1 MTGYYDDEEMRRRR
15 RARRREEMRRKKRRQ
30 ALFRRLLPFGIA
42 AVFVII
48 VIAVVTGRGR
58 KEEKPDESMAVKDQ
72 IEEEK
77 RVDTVDR
84 TEEESRV
91 ETAGQTEEANRT
103 DVDDQKGEEA
113 SEEKGKRV
121 NTEKKK
127 LAAWTS
133 AETGRAVVILRERYD
148 ALKQE
153 KADAAIKRSFQYAA
167 AEDTKR
173 LGEEVFSSNA
183 ILVDVDNEKILAG
196 KGEKS
201 QVVPASMT
209 KVLTLLVAA
218 EHIENLSALNDKFE
232 ITTEITDYC
241 FRNDCSVAGY
251 AFGEA
256 VTVRDLLYGT
266 ILPSGGDGALGLA
279 IYTAG
284 SHEAFV
290 ELMNEKLAE
299 LGMSGSAHFTNCI
312 GIYDVNHYCTVYD
325 MAIIMEAAMQNEICR
340 EVLSTRIYTTSQT
353 EQHPEGIELSN
364 WFIRRIEDKDT
375 GGMTIYGKT
384 GYVDQSGSCA
394 VSCGINAEGRTY
406 ICVTTNAV
414 NRWRCIED
422 HAYLYKLFSE
432 S

>member
-1 MTGYYDDEEMRRRR
+1 MGVKMAEYYDNEEMRRRR
-15 RARRREEMRRKKRRQ
+15 RARRREEMRKRKRRQ
-30 ALFRRLLPFGIA
+30 ALFRKLFPFGLV
-42 AVFVII
+42 AVLIMI
-48 VIAVVTGRGR
+48 VIAVIAVRGG
-58 KEEKPDESMAVKDQ
+58 KEKKPDESIAADNQ
-72 IEEEK
+72 IEEEN
-77 RVDTVDR
+77 RAETDDR
-84 TEEESRV
+84 IEEEKDT
-91 ETAGQTEEANRT
+91 ETDERIEEENRAET
-103 DVDDQKGEEA
+103 DERIEADKHVDM
-113 SEEKGKRV
+113 EKSGL
-121 NTEKKK
+121 NS
-127 LAAWTS
+127 WTG
-133 AETGRAVVILRERYD
+133 AETGRAAAMLQERCA

-153 KADAAIKRSFQYAA
+153 KADAAVKRTFQYAA
-167 AEDTKR
+167 ADDTKR
-173 LGEEVFSSNA
+173 LGDEVFSSNT

-201 QVVPASMT
+201 QIVPASMT
-209 KVLTLLVAA
+209 KVLTLLVAV
-218 EHIENLSALNDKFE
+218 ENIENLNALNDEFV

-251 AFGEA
+251 AVGEA

-299 LGMSGSAHFTNCI
+299 LGLAGSAHFTNCI
-312 GIYDVNHYCTVYD
+312 GVYDADHYCTVYD
-325 MAIIMEAAMQNEICR
+325 MAVIMEAAMQNEICR
-340 EVLSTRIYTTSQT
+340 QVLSTRIYTTSST

-375 GGMTIYGKT
+375 NGMTIYGKT
-384 GYVDQSGSCA
+384 GYVNQSGSCA
-394 VSCGINAEGRTY
+394 VSCGINAEGRRY

-422 HAYLYKLFSE
+422 HAYLYQNFS
-432 S
+432 

>member
-15 RARRREEMRRKKRRQ
+15 RARRREEMRRRKRRQ

-42 AVFVII
+42 AIFAII
-48 VIAVVTGRGR
+48 VIAAVAGRGR
-58 KEEKPDESMAVKDQ
+58 KEEKPDENMAVKDQ
-72 IEEEK
+72 IEEEN
-77 RVDTVDR
+77 RADTADQM
-84 TEEESRV
+84 EE
-91 ETAGQTEEANRT
+91 TNRT
-103 DVDDQKGEEA
+103 DADDQIEETR
-113 SEEKGKRV
+113 EENDKRV

-251 AFGEA
+251 AVGEA

-299 LGMSGSAHFTNCI
+299 LGLSGSAHFTNCI
-312 GIYDVNHYCTVYD
+312 GIYDVDHYCTVYD

-384 GYVDQSGSCA
+384 GYVNQSGSCA
-394 VSCGINAEGRTY
+394 VSCGINEEGRTY

>member
-15 RARRREEMRRKKRRQ
+15 RARRREEMRRRKRRQ

-42 AVFVII
+42 AVFAII
-48 VIAVVTGRGR
+48 VIAVVAGRGR
-58 KEEKPDESMAVKDQ
+58 KGEKPDENMAVKDQ
-72 IEEEK
+72 IEEEN
-77 RVDTVDR
+77 RADTADQM
-84 TEEESRV
+84 EE
-91 ETAGQTEEANRT
+91 TNRT
-103 DVDDQKGEEA
+103 DADDQIEETR
-113 SEEKGKRV
+113 EENDKRV

-251 AFGEA
+251 AVGEA

-299 LGMSGSAHFTNCI
+299 LGLSGSAHFTNCI
-312 GIYDVNHYCTVYD
+312 GIYDVDHYCTVYD

-384 GYVDQSGSCA
+384 GYVNQSGSCA
-394 VSCGINAEGRTY
+394 VSCGINEEGRTY

>member
-15 RARRREEMRRKKRRQ
+15 RARRREEMRRRKRRQ

-42 AVFVII
+42 AVFAII
-48 VIAVVTGRGR
+48 VIAVVAGRGR
-58 KEEKPDESMAVKDQ
+58 KEEKSDENMAVKDQ
-72 IEEEK
+72 IEEEN
-77 RVDTVDR
+77 RADTADQM
-84 TEEESRV
+84 EE
-91 ETAGQTEEANRT
+91 TNRT
-103 DVDDQKGEEA
+103 DADDQIEETR
-113 SEEKGKRV
+113 EENDKRV

-133 AETGRAVVILRERYD
+133 TETGRAVVILRERYD

-251 AFGEA
+251 AVGEA

-299 LGMSGSAHFTNCI
+299 LGLSGSAHFTNCI
-312 GIYDVNHYCTVYD
+312 GIYDVDHYCTVYD

-384 GYVDQSGSCA
+384 GYVNQSGSCA
-394 VSCGINAEGRTY
+394 VSCGINEEGRTY

-422 HAYLYKLFSE
+422 HAYLYKFFSE

>member
-15 RARRREEMRRKKRRQ
+15 RARRREEMRRRKRRQ

-42 AVFVII
+42 AVFAII
-48 VIAVVTGRGR
+48 VIAVVAGRDR
-58 KEEKPDESMAVKDQ
+58 KEEKPDENMAVKDQ
-72 IEEEK
+72 IEEEN
-77 RVDTVDR
+77 RADTADQM
-84 TEEESRV
+84 EE
-91 ETAGQTEEANRT
+91 TNRT
-103 DVDDQKGEEA
+103 DADDQIEETR
-113 SEEKGKRV
+113 EENDKRV

-251 AFGEA
+251 AVGEA

-299 LGMSGSAHFTNCI
+299 LGLSGSAHFTNCI
-312 GIYDVNHYCTVYD
+312 GIYDVDHYCTVYD

-384 GYVDQSGSCA
+384 GYVNQSGSCA
-394 VSCGINAEGRTY
+394 VSCGINEEGRTY

>member
-15 RARRREEMRRKKRRQ
+15 RARRREEMRRRKRRQ

-42 AVFVII
+42 AVFAII
-48 VIAVVTGRGR
+48 VIAAVAGRGR
-58 KEEKPDESMAVKDQ
+58 KGEKPDENMAVKDQ
-72 IEEEK
+72 IEEEN
-77 RVDTVDR
+77 RANTADQM
-84 TEEESRV
+84 EE
-91 ETAGQTEEANRT
+91 TNRT
-103 DVDDQKGEEA
+103 DADDQIEETR
-113 SEEKGKRV
+113 EENDKRV

-251 AFGEA
+251 AVGEA

-299 LGMSGSAHFTNCI
+299 LGLSGSAHFTNCI
-312 GIYDVNHYCTVYD
+312 GIYDVDHYCTVYD

-384 GYVDQSGSCA
+384 GYVNQSGSCA
-394 VSCGINAEGRTY
+394 VSCGINEEGRTY

>member
-15 RARRREEMRRKKRRQ
+15 RARRREEMRRRKRRQ

-42 AVFVII
+42 AVFAII
-48 VIAVVTGRGR
+48 VIAVVAGRGR
-58 KEEKPDESMAVKDQ
+58 KEEKSDENMAVKDQ
-72 IEEEK
+72 IEEEN
-77 RVDTVDR
+77 RADTADQM
-84 TEEESRV
+84 EE
-91 ETAGQTEEANRT
+91 TNRT
-103 DVDDQKGEEA
+103 DADDQIEETR
-113 SEEKGKRV
+113 EENDKRV

-133 AETGRAVVILRERYD
+133 TETGRAVVILRERYD

-251 AFGEA
+251 AVGEA

-299 LGMSGSAHFTNCI
+299 LGLSGSAHFTNCI
-312 GIYDVNHYCTVYD
+312 GIYDVDHYCTVYD

-384 GYVDQSGSCA
+384 GYVNQSGSCA
-394 VSCGINAEGRTY
+394 VSCGINEEGRTY